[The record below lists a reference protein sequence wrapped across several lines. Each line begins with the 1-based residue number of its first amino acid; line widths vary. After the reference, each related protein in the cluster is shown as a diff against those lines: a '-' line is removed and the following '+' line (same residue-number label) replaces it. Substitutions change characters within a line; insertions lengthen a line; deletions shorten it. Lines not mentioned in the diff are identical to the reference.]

1 MDKGGREPGRAD
13 VIIREPG
20 RGLLWGA
27 GILGCTETFH
37 SEAARLA
44 TRPAPGKAARD
55 NADEGRVDEL
65 LEELLGDTDG

>member
-1 MDKGGREPGRAD
+1 VTRRGRTDKGERESGRAD

-37 SEAARLA
+37 SEAARS
-44 TRPAPGKAARD
+44 APQKK
-55 NADEGRVDEL
+55 ADESRVDEL
-65 LEELLGDTDG
+65 LEELLGDADG